1 MGKKGRKEK
10 CQVSLISGVL
20 RLIKNKVP
28 CMLIWSLKGKV
39 TKVGTGNLCKWFDDL
54 PDVSKQEITASMVK
68 DVVNMNDEAEELF
81 MNVDNVPD
89 ATRAS
94 CLFKSLATPVSSLP
108 RLPFRLSIMNKK
120 QKSKFVCDRISEE
133 ARVAG
138 VTLIYGSDDWKP
150 SFWPESVWAWNNLK
164 QTLSKITEKDFT
176 GEGSYSDFLESLVKT
191 ILETENQD
199 PETYIEDIENK
210 SQTLKRKE
218 RSRGINKEPKVIRSN
233 DQEHI
238 EEIRADERKESTCS
252 TAPPDPIHSLGAST
266 FKQPFKPRRNIGIS
280 PFKTSQSQAKF
291 MKIGMQNM
299 DDQPVDDLENYNI
312 NEEASRTDWSHEE
325 VPYMEGLKCV
335 EIPEQVKDELK
346 NHCAADVHNVVW
358 NSGGGSCLFK
368 AVAQFIN
375 SSHLRGKSYLELR
388 KYTHQKM
395 IDWWPYLWKFFSWPT
410 EVRIGTGERSF
421 SRSFYNPEEYK
432 EFLLSEDSY
441 EAYNESY
448 VELWSLS
455 YILNCNISV
464 LTYNLPETDGNPK
477 SRLRWSYF
485 DGCNIVNEVDD
496 NADFLC
502 SNQELVL
509 LNEHTQHW
517 SLVSGCLSSCQI
529 DSLSVIDSGDVE
541 WKKFQ
546 ELLADDKR
554 MLQFRSLLAKYGQ
567 CSGMTMR
574 EMVCYSGL
582 KESDLTLLSSSLASL
597 NSPSLERLGVE
608 CFLHSAVEQIACSL
622 RASGD
627 SADFTSSISTDDFN
641 RAPENLI
648 GVANDALKEAHI
660 GNSSGSK
667 ASSGVDM
674 GFSGVDVGSYETNLE
689 SSGKDVESS
698 GKDVESPGKD
708 VESLG
713 IDTGILTLA
722 DECVTDKD
730 FEDVQ
735 HRAKNPSHSSEESI
749 TQDDQFEDE
758 RLGGYP
764 LTPSKEQKVIINKI
778 EKLPIQRKIQ
788 PIKPKI
794 ASASLKHN
802 PEFKRKSIN
811 KKPESVPGREKL
823 KRKSMSFTSEPIFK
837 LPKFDDRIIDNGQV
851 LVVKDMIKDTSTTT
865 IKATKTD
872 VYFVFKAKLKTLEE
886 ILKRP
891 SESEMAEEAAIDAL
905 DEGIKESSMNH
916 QLEMK
921 SLDDY
926 MKRQEV
932 KRKLWRQR
940 FKLNRVRRIKLE
952 NDLTELEI
960 LELLK
965 KHQDLLRG
973 IRDEEIYS
981 VRHEAY
987 KKGGQNR
994 FMLNEKVFDGVF
1006 KDSQVNLVLDEI
1018 HKIMG
1023 QEGTKEKMLNT
1034 DYNFMVLLP
1043 EFLIKVN

>member
-1 MGKKGRKEK
+1 M
-10 CQVSLISGVL
+10 
-20 RLIKNKVP
+20 
-28 CMLIWSLKGKV
+28 
-39 TKVGTGNLCKWFDDL
+39 
-54 PDVSKQEITASMVK
+54 
-68 DVVNMNDEAEELF
+68 
-81 MNVDNVPD
+81 
-89 ATRAS
+89 
-94 CLFKSLATPVSSLP
+94 
-108 RLPFRLSIMNKK
+108 
-120 QKSKFVCDRISEE
+120 
-133 ARVAG
+133 
-138 VTLIYGSDDWKP
+138 
-150 SFWPESVWAWNNLK
+150 
-164 QTLSKITEKDFT
+164 
-176 GEGSYSDFLESLVKT
+176 
-191 ILETENQD
+191 
-199 PETYIEDIENK
+199 
-210 SQTLKRKE
+210 
-218 RSRGINKEPKVIRSN
+218 
-233 DQEHI
+233 
-238 EEIRADERKESTCS
+238 
-252 TAPPDPIHSLGAST
+252 
-266 FKQPFKPRRNIGIS
+266 
-280 PFKTSQSQAKF
+280 
-291 MKIGMQNM
+291 
-299 DDQPVDDLENYNI
+299 
-312 NEEASRTDWSHEE
+312 
-325 VPYMEGLKCV
+325 
-335 EIPEQVKDELK
+335 
-346 NHCAADVHNVVW
+346 
-358 NSGGGSCLFK
+358 
-368 AVAQFIN
+368 
-375 SSHLRGKSYLELR
+375 
-388 KYTHQKM
+388 
-395 IDWWPYLWKFFSWPT
+395 
-410 EVRIGTGERSF
+410 
-421 SRSFYNPEEYK
+421 
-432 EFLLSEDSY
+432 
-441 EAYNESY
+441 
-448 VELWSLS
+448 
-455 YILNCNISV
+455 
-464 LTYNLPETDGNPK
+464 
-477 SRLRWSYF
+477 
-485 DGCNIVNEVDD
+485 
-496 NADFLC
+496 
-502 SNQELVL
+502 
-509 LNEHTQHW
+509 
-517 SLVSGCLSSCQI
+517 
-529 DSLSVIDSGDVE
+529 
-541 WKKFQ
+541 
-546 ELLADDKR
+546 
-554 MLQFRSLLAKYGQ
+554 
-567 CSGMTMR
+567 
-574 EMVCYSGL
+574 
-582 KESDLTLLSSSLASL
+582 
-597 NSPSLERLGVE
+597 
-608 CFLHSAVEQIACSL
+608 
-622 RASGD
+622 
-627 SADFTSSISTDDFN
+627 
-641 RAPENLI
+641 
-648 GVANDALKEAHI
+648 
-660 GNSSGSK
+660 
-667 ASSGVDM
+667 
-674 GFSGVDVGSYETNLE
+674 
-689 SSGKDVESS
+689 
-698 GKDVESPGKD
+698 ESPGID

-713 IDTGILTLA
+713 IVTGILTLA

-778 EKLPIQRKIQ
+778 EKLPVQRKIQ

-823 KRKSMSFTSEPIFK
+823 KRKSMSFASEPIFK
-837 LPKFDDRIIDNGQV
+837 LGKFDDRIIDNGQV